1 MLGTTRQ
8 RIATAGLVA
17 FETTQPPGLATAGH
31 HHDGGSLCLVLAGG
45 FEELA
50 PVPRRFARGDLVLTA
65 AGHAQDLRFGPSG
78 ARCFVA
84 EWSPR
89 FITAAGI
96 GHLPNETT
104 TVDEPALAGLAW
116 RASAELATGEPGA
129 PLGVEEAVLALLADL
144 PGPAGPFHDNAGPGW
159 VRRAV
164 EVIRDGYRRPL
175 SLSRIA
181 AEVGVHRVTLAR
193 EFRRRTGRSVGETL
207 RRLRVGIATDLLA
220 RTELSLVEVALAAG
234 FADQS
239 HLCRMVRRS
248 TGRTPGWLRRRCA
261 GASIVQDEEPSLGRL
276 DDDECARRSVVRD
289 RLGPSRRRGRDGSG
303 EQRPPGGG
311 DSLSQR

>member
-1 MLGTTRQ
+1 MLGTTR
-8 RIATAGLVA
+8 RKIEAAGLVA
-17 FETTQPPGLATAGH
+17 FETTQPPGLETAGH
-31 HHDGGSLCLVLAGG
+31 HHDGGSLCLVLEGS

-50 PVPRRFARGDLVLTA
+50 PVQRRFARGDLALAA
-65 AGHAQDLRFGPSG
+65 AGDAQDLRFGPAG

-89 FITAAGI
+89 LASAAGTD
-96 GHLPNETT
+96 HLRNQTT
-104 TVDEPALAGLAW
+104 TVAEPALVGLAW
-116 RASAELATGEPGA
+116 SASAELAASEPEA
-129 PLGVEEAVLALLADL
+129 VFGVEEAVLALLAEL
-144 PGPAGPFHDNAGPGW
+144 PGPAGPFRDDSGPHW

-207 RRLRVGIATDLLA
+207 LRLRVGFAADLLA
-220 RTELSLVEVALAAG
+220 GTELPLAEVALTAG

-239 HLCRMVRRS
+239 HLCRALRRS
-248 TGRTPGWLRRRCA
+248 TGRTPGWLRRSC
-261 GASIVQDEEPSLGRL
+261 ASIVQDGERPDLGRL
-276 DDDECARRSVVRD
+276 DRDERAERTVGRGRRD
-289 RLGPSRRRGRDGSG
+289 PPRRRGR
-303 EQRPPGGG
+303 GG
-311 DSLSQR
+311 

>member
-50 PVPRRFARGDLVLTA
+50 PVPRRFARGDLVL
-65 AGHAQDLRFGPSG
+65 
-78 ARCFVA
+78 
-84 EWSPR
+84 
-89 FITAAGI
+89 TAAGI